1 MRLTVVQ
8 RGLGLLRVFGA
19 KASPQPTAGIITHMD
34 LFPHLGPS
42 LVWHN
47 NACAPKPCS
56 PPGCARAP
64 LCLATPYSPSALF
77 YVGVAMGRNCLI
89 YCLADYAIV
98 AASDAE
104 TGDTWAGATEAL
116 KNSWL
121 PVFVLESG

>member
-1 MRLTVVQ
+1 MRLPVAQ
-8 RGLGLLRVFGA
+8 LGLGLSRAFGA

-34 LFPHLGPS
+34 LFSHLGPC

-47 NACAPKPCS
+47 NACTPKPSS
-56 PPGCARAP
+56 PLGCARPP
-64 LCLATPYSPSALF
+64 LCLATPYSPSAPLS
-77 YVGVAMGRNCLI
+77 VSAAMGRNCLI

-98 AASDAE
+98 VASDAE